1 MSHVIAATHRH
12 FHSPSGHYVLER
24 LNELKFAVGVV
35 MALSGAVILLSDVVR
50 RLS

>member
-1 MSHVIAATHRH
+1 MNHVVSVASRH
-12 FHSPSGHYVLER
+12 LHSPSGHYVLER

-35 MALSGAVILLSDVVR
+35 AAASGAVIVLSDVVR